1 MSTHSRA
8 GAGVPPCVPAD
19 GEEGLVHA
27 VDVAVVQPED
37 RVEGGRRYQANHLC
51 ARLPA
56 AEAPQSHVRRPV
68 RGRIEGEA

>member
-1 MSTHSRA
+1 MRLEF
-8 GAGVPPCVPAD
+8 GRGV
-19 GEEGLVHA
+19 GLELEILLVDA
-27 VDVAVVQPED
+27 VDVAVVQPEG